1 MVPPEYVIG
10 EPHIMSDELIDRL
23 VTANRILA
31 NEDIIRGFGHVS
43 IRVPGED
50 AMYIARALSPAQ
62 VTCDDIIKMSF
73 DGEILDEPD
82 VRPYKETVIHRAIY
96 RRRDDVD
103 AVVHHHADPVVPF
116 TITDVEL
123 EPSFH
128 NGVLFHQG
136 VPTFDEFDDKF
147 GRLVVGEEE
156 GERMADNL
164 GDCRAQLIAGH
175 GANVVDRTLK
185 DAVIATVFFVKNA
198 EYQYRALQ
206 LSDDPDYYT
215 GPDASIESM
224 IDDIV
229 QNDIGIDRKWNYL
242 VSQLPDDTPVA

>member
-1 MVPPEYVIG
+1 
-10 EPHIMSDELIDRL
+10 MSDDIVNRL

-43 IRVPGED
+43 VRAPDQD
-50 AMYIARALSPAQ
+50 AMYISRALSPAQ
-62 VTCDDIIKMSF
+62 VTEDDIIKMSF
-73 DGEILDEPD
+73 DGEILDGAS

-116 TITDVEL
+116 TITDVDIQ
-123 EPSFH
+123 PSFH
-128 NGVLFHQG
+128 NGALFHEG
-136 VPTFDEFDDKF
+136 VPTFSDLDDEF
-147 GRLVVGEEE
+147 GRLVVSEDE
-156 GERMADNL
+156 GSRMAENL
-164 GDCRAQLIAGH
+164 GDRRAQLIEGH

-185 DAVIATVFFVKNA
+185 DAVISTVFFVKNA

-206 LSDDPDYYT
+206 LSDDPAYYT
-215 GPDASIESM
+215 GPQESVDSM
-224 IDDIV
+224 IDDII

-242 VSQLPDDTPVA
+242 VSQLPDDSPVA

>member
-1 MVPPEYVIG
+1 
-10 EPHIMSDELIDRL
+10 MSDDLIDRL

-43 IRVPGED
+43 VRTPDQD
-50 AMYIARALSPAQ
+50 AMYISRAVSPAQ
-62 VTCDDIIKMSF
+62 VTEDDIVKMSF
-73 DGEILDEPD
+73 DGEILGNST

-96 RRRDDVD
+96 RHRDDVD
-103 AVVHHHADPVVPF
+103 AIVHHHADPVVPF
-116 TITDVEL
+116 TITDVDI

-128 NGVLFHQG
+128 NGALFHQG
-136 VPTFDEFDDKF
+136 VPTFSEFDDEF
-147 GRLVVGEEE
+147 GRLVVSENE
-156 GERMADNL
+156 GDRMADNL
-164 GDCRAQLIAGH
+164 GECRAQLIAGH

-185 DAVIATVFFVKNA
+185 DAVISTIFFVKNA
-198 EYQYRALQ
+198 KYQYRALQ

-215 GPDASIESM
+215 GPEASVESM

-242 VSQLPDDTPVA
+242 VGQLPEDSPGV